1 MYKRQGVDTGGIF
14 LLAAQCHRLSEQL
27 TPFQQFFLLAQH
39 SHHDM
44 GLVRCGHFY
53 GLWPHIVV
61 FGVDLCFIV
70 RDVTVE

>member
-1 MYKRQGVDTGGIF
+1 
-14 LLAAQCHRLSEQL
+14 
-27 TPFQQFFLLAQH
+27 
-39 SHHDM
+39 M
-44 GLVRCGHFY
+44 GLVRLGHFY

>member
-1 MYKRQGVDTGGIF
+1 
-14 LLAAQCHRLSEQL
+14 
-27 TPFQQFFLLAQH
+27 
-39 SHHDM
+39 M
-44 GLVRCGHFY
+44 GLVRFGHFY